1 MQGMNGVRGMSV
13 TEKLNDIL
21 KEKNITT
28 YKLSKLTGIK
38 YELLRRVFAGKR
50 KLSADEFVLIL
61 EKTGICF
68 SELN

>member
-1 MQGMNGVRGMSV
+1 MSV

-21 KEKNITT
+21 REKNITI

-38 YELLRRVFAGKR
+38 YELLRRVFARER

-61 EKTGICF
+61 EKTGIYL